1 MSSWSFVL
9 EIATNS
15 IRELEPYFI
24 VSIKV
29 SQVGHFEITEKPDGV
44 TGGKRR
50 ATHSLLLWSWSC
62 FVVRGQGAG
71 HGRNNLIGICLL
83 KQWSFVLGGKTTWIV
98 PTSHQSS
105 PGVLRL
111 GWQITEIV
119 EQWDADP
126 GAEVRIQREFL
137 NCIFCEGRYYNTM
150 HYITLG
156 GRMSGTM
163 SGIIESVITTGW
175 SRLPPPAITWN
186 VHYTHQASPGSPVL
200 LLLYHPGQT
209 EIFTAVGSLT
219 VH

>member
-1 MSSWSFVL
+1 
-9 EIATNS
+9 
-15 IRELEPYFI
+15 
-24 VSIKV
+24 
-29 SQVGHFEITEKPDGV
+29 
-44 TGGKRR
+44 
-50 ATHSLLLWSWSC
+50 
-62 FVVRGQGAG
+62 
-71 HGRNNLIGICLL
+71 
-83 KQWSFVLGGKTTWIV
+83 
-98 PTSHQSS
+98 
-105 PGVLRL
+105 
-111 GWQITEIV
+111 
-119 EQWDADP
+119 
-126 GAEVRIQREFL
+126 
-137 NCIFCEGRYYNTM
+137 M